1 LQTINCKG
9 TLIDLSTPR
18 VMGIINV
25 TPDSFYDGG
34 KTTTETAIMSQAEK
48 MLTDGAT
55 FLDIGGYS
63 SRPNAV
69 NISEEE
75 EIARVIPAITEILK
89 IFPTALL
96 SIDTF
101 RSHVAR
107 RAVEAG
113 ACMINDISGGSL
125 DAAMFQTVASLK
137 VPYIVMHMKGTPQ
150 NMTTK
155 AEYQNITNEVILY
168 FTQKLAEA
176 RSLGINDII
185 IDPGFGFAKTAN
197 HSFELLN
204 NLELL
209 KSLHAPILAGVS
221 RKSMIY
227 KTLGIEPT
235 EALNGTSVLHGIALD
250 KGANII
256 RVHDVKE
263 AVACVKLVTKLKSSD
278 I

>member
-1 LQTINCKG
+1 
-9 TLIDLSTPR
+9 
-18 VMGIINV
+18 MGIINV

>member
-1 LQTINCKG
+1 MQTINCKG
-9 TLIDLSTPR
+9 TLIDLTTPR

-34 KTTTETAIMSQAEK
+34 NTTNIKTALLQAEQ

-75 EIARVIPAITEILK
+75 EIARVTPVISEILK
-89 IFPTALL
+89 NFPTALI

-101 RSHVAR
+101 RSQVAKK
-107 RAVEAG
+107 AIEAG
-113 ACMINDISGGSL
+113 ACIINDISGGSL
-125 DAAMFQTVASLK
+125 DTKMLKTVASLQ
-137 VPYIVMHMKGTPQ
+137 VPYIAMHMKGTPQ
-150 NMTTK
+150 NMTEKANYDSVTK
-155 AEYQNITNEVILY
+155 EVIFY

-176 RSLGINDII
+176 RKLGINDII
-185 IDPGFGFAKTAN
+185 IDPGFGFAKTAD

-209 KSLHAPILAGVS
+209 KSLNVPILAGVS

-227 KTLGIEPT
+227 KTLNISAK
-235 EALNGTSVLHGIALD
+235 EALNGTSVLHTIALQ
-250 KGANII
+250 KGAKIL

-263 AVACVKLVTKLKSSD
+263 AVECVLLVTKMNSAH
-278 I
+278 